1 MRGFFM
7 WMPRGNLYYN
17 GTTSYAGTAWVCA
30 FLPNNSNKSRFL
42 GSSQAQI
49 GGTVPIGIFKYRAVA
64 TPFCVALP
72 KNQCVVSQMQSVI
85 GQLVH
90 MCPTSSGITKNVGCL

>member
-1 MRGFFM
+1 MKGFFL

-30 FLPNNSNKSRFL
+30 FLPNSSNKSRFL

-49 GGTVPIGIFKYRAVA
+49 GGTVPIGIFKYRAVG
-64 TPFCVALP
+64 VARVNRP
-72 KNQCVVSQMQSVI
+72 
-85 GQLVH
+85 
-90 MCPTSSGITKNVGCL
+90 